1 MPCYHPMTAYISAHK
16 INYDDTV
23 KTKAYRSVSFKETS
37 EHDRQITLP
46 CGQCVGCR
54 LEKSRQW
61 AVRCMHE
68 AQLHEDNCFI
78 TLTYNDE
85 NLPEDLSLN
94 YDHFQTFIKDL
105 RAHFK
110 YHHNKTGIRFYMA
123 GEYGE
128 SFGRPHYHAC
138 IFGIN
143 FSDRKYHKRTPSGFN
158 IYVSKILE
166 SLWPYGYSSI
176 GDVTFESAAYVARYI
191 MKKQTGT
198 KPNEFGMTAK
208 DHYTWCDLE
217 TGELKEKKPEFNK
230 MSLRPGIGADW
241 LKKYLPDVYPNDF
254 VEVRGKKTTP
264 PKYYDKIYKKLA
276 PIEFDEL
283 EYERHLKRLE
293 KDTNEYTPERLEA
306 KETVQLA
313 KLSKLKRT
321 LT

>member
-1 MPCYHPMTAYISAHK
+1 
-16 INYDDTV
+16 
-23 KTKAYRSVSFKETS
+23 
-37 EHDRQITLP
+37 
-46 CGQCVGCR
+46 
-54 LEKSRQW
+54 
-61 AVRCMHE
+61 MHE

-105 RAHFK
+105 RSYFK
-110 YHHNKTGIRFYMA
+110 YHYKKTGIRFYMA

-208 DHYTWCDLE
+208 DHYTWCDLS

-276 PIEFDEL
+276 PLEFDDL

-293 KDTNEYTPERLEA
+293 KDKTEYTPERLEA

>member
-1 MPCYHPMTAYISAHK
+1 MTAYISAHK

-85 NLPEDLSLN
+85 HLPEDLSLN

-110 YHHNKTGIRFYMA
+110 YHHKKTGIRFYMA
-123 GEYGE
+123 GEYGDQ
-128 SFGRPHYHAC
+128 FGRPHYHAC

-143 FSDRKYHKRTPSGFN
+143 FSDRKFHKRTSAGSN

-176 GDVTFESAAYVARYI
+176 GDVNFESAAYVARYI

-198 KPNEFGMTAK
+198 KPNKFGMTAK
-208 DHYTWCDLE
+208 DHYTYCDLA
-217 TGELKEKKPEFNK
+217 TGELIERKPEFNK
-230 MSLRPGIGADW
+230 MSLKPGIGADW

-276 PIEFDEL
+276 PIEFDDL

-293 KDTNEYTPERLEA
+293 KDKNEYTPERLEA

>member
-1 MPCYHPMTAYISAHK
+1 MTAYISAHK

-105 RAHFK
+105 RSYFK
-110 YHHNKTGIRFYMA
+110 YHYKKTGIRFYMA

-276 PIEFDEL
+276 PLEFDDL

-293 KDTNEYTPERLEA
+293 KDKTEYTPERLEA